1 MPREIAKG
9 IRDLTFRMRLFKAG
23 QEEQLDGENLSEREM
38 LILELL
44 HEKGEMAVSQISA
57 ADGGASDSTISSTI
71 TRLWRNK
78 KMVTKTISPE
88 NQRTTIIGLTDN
100 GRKTIE
106 VFNKQRDERFA
117 ALFEAIDV
125 TNGEK
130 EALLNILSRAIKV
143 FDKRLNIKETGN
155 NGVLINNNGARQGGP

>member
-23 QEEQLDGENLSEREM
+23 QEEQLDGENLSEREL

-44 HEKGEMAVSQISA
+44 NEKGDMMVSQISA
-57 ADGGASDSTISSTI
+57 ADPTASDSTISSII
-71 TRLWRNK
+71 TRLWRDK

-88 NQRTTIIGLTDN
+88 NQRTTIIGLTDK
-100 GRKTIE
+100 GRETIE

-125 TNGEK
+125 TGGEK
-130 EALLNILSRAIKV
+130 EVLLNIFSRAIKF
-143 FDKRLNIKETGN
+143 FDKRLGIKETGN